1 MKNILMTNEFRF
13 FIELVVP
20 KLAGLSSYMG
30 ISKSIFYL
38 RFLKESFLQQP
49 LTCSMYFIH
58 LFCLLIAVT
67 LCIFQTFPVDW
78 SLRFPFSRKLGM
90 SLP

>member
-1 MKNILMTNEFRF
+1 MKNILMTNEFGF

-38 RFLKESFLQQP
+38 RFLKESF
-49 LTCSMYFIH
+49 
-58 LFCLLIAVT
+58 
-67 LCIFQTFPVDW
+67 
-78 SLRFPFSRKLGM
+78 
-90 SLP
+90 